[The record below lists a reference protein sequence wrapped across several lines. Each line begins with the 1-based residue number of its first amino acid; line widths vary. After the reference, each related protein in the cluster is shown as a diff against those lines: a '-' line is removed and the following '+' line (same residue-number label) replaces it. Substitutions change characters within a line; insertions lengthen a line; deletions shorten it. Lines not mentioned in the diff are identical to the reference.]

1 MRVDGDEEF
10 DDDKDAY
17 DLRLGYSFN
26 QYFALDGSYID
37 FGDYGNDILRAGT
50 DGYTL
55 GLQVTLPVHDS
66 FDLYEHGGQLWY
78 ETEST
83 VGNIS
88 SDYNDEGM
96 YAGAGIRY
104 KF

>member
-37 FGDYGNDILRAGT
+37 FGDYGNDILRADT

-66 FDLYEHGGQLWY
+66 FDLYVRGGQLWY